1 MGLAAGV
8 SDVGVSSRLEAE
20 ASPSSGGSTES
31 EVKINMFYSTLLK
44 AAYWDHI

>member
-8 SDVGVSSRLEAE
+8 SDVGVSSRLEAAEIE

-44 AAYWDHI
+44 AAY